1 MICNFLN
8 TRFYSITVLCG
19 FYTISDFCDILKESI
34 HEIYFLIT
42 WRIFITNDSLL
53 TANHSV
59 SASESARGRYEP
71 VLVLWLKE
79 KRVRRIFLYFSALTI
94 CTLLSTDHAR
104 IIDDTCTIICTIAV
118 PHVFPLDF
126 SKCCQLTS
134 LSTAGEWKEA
144 LWKLVS
150 LRASQNGPFVFV
162 FSFWNY
168 YLKYRAK

>member
-19 FYTISDFCDILKESI
+19 FNTISDFCDILKESI

-53 TANHSV
+53 TANDSV

-79 KRVRRIFLYFSALTI
+79 KRVRRIFLYFSSLTI
-94 CTLLSTDHAR
+94 RNLLSSDHAR

-168 YLKYRAK
+168 YLKYRAM